1 MSPAPSDGAAP
12 DSSVDPTC
20 AELVEQLT
28 ELLDGAQ
35 DAQRR
40 QRLLDH
46 LRDCPGC
53 QDYLDQYRL
62 VVSGLGSW
70 GALGAQE
77 LPASLRSSVLATFRA
92 RGVTQRGTE

>member
-1 MSPAPSDGAAP
+1 VSLLPSGGAAP
-12 DSSVDPTC
+12 GGSVDPTC

-35 DAQRR
+35 DAQRG
-40 QRLLDH
+40 QRTLDH
-46 LRDCPGC
+46 LRHCPGC
-53 QDYLDQYRL
+53 QDYLDQYQL

-70 GALGAQE
+70 GSPGTQE